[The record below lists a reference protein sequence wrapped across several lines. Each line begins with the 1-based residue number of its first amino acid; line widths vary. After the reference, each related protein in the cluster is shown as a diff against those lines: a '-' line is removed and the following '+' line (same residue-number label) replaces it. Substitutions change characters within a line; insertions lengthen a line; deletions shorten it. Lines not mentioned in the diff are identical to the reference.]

1 MPKLFIFG
9 LGYSAGRIAREVQ
22 SLGWEVVA
30 TGSKGK
36 LSFDD
41 ADLKKN
47 FAALTDAI
55 VKAKPSGA
63 KGKYVQKITLTSSMG
78 PGLKVDLA
86 EVEGA

>member
-1 MPKLFIFG
+1 MEKQGIIHSG
-9 LGYSAGRIAREVQ
+9 I
-22 SLGWEVVA
+22 
-30 TGSKGK
+30 GK

-41 ADLKKN
+41 AALKTN
-47 FAALTDAI
+47 FKALTDAI

-63 KGKYVQKITLTSSMG
+63 KGKYVRKITLTSSMG